1 MYVYGHTYVCMYI
14 GRHVFIWLYVY
25 ICDYQWLYIIICVYM
40 IICLYIY
47 VYDYIHD
54 YIYIWLYDYVYI
66 YLIIYNWLYIYA
78 YMYISWT
85 CFKRIVCASVIFSMN
100 LLLHKLVSRHCAE
113 SQGIPRC
120 SKNRCS
126 LVLPWLN
133 CSCPVPKLKCR
144 QSRRTWHCVGW
155 KSGLSGKIKNHRD
168 VSTKDLGVKMLKL
181 FVFSLRW
188 NWRLEIRFFLS
199 LCRY

>member
-1 MYVYGHTYVCMYI
+1 
-14 GRHVFIWLYVY
+14 
-25 ICDYQWLYIIICVYM
+25 M
-40 IICLYIY
+40 IICIYIY

-66 YLIIYNWLYIYA
+66 YIWLYIIDYIYA

-85 CFKRIVCASVIFSMN
+85 CFKRIVCASVIFSTN
-100 LLLHKLVSRHCAE
+100 LLLHKLMLRHCAE

-120 SKNRCS
+120 SKNRAAWCC
-126 LVLPWLN
+126 LGWTAPVL
-133 CSCPVPKLKCR
+133 C
-144 QSRRTWHCVGW
+144 QSWSAGRAGGPDTALCGW

>member
-1 MYVYGHTYVCMYI
+1 MYI
-14 GRHVFIWLYVY
+14 YMWLSMIVY
-25 ICDYQWLYIIICVYM
+25 NYMCIYDYMSI
-40 IICLYIY
+40 YIY

-54 YIYIWLYDYVYI
+54 YIYMIIWLCIYI

-120 SKNRCS
+120 SKNRAAWCCLGWTAPVLCQS
-126 LVLPWLN
+126 WSAGRAGGPDTALCGNLV
-133 CSCPVPKLKCR
+133 SVEK
-144 QSRRTWHCVGW
+144 
-155 KSGLSGKIKNHRD
+155 
-168 VSTKDLGVKMLKL
+168 
-181 FVFSLRW
+181 
-188 NWRLEIRFFLS
+188 
-199 LCRY
+199 